1 MTLGIAIPT
10 YDKHVSYLPNLLEK
24 IKSSTL
30 LPTQV
35 SVSVSSS
42 KKIEIGED
50 YPFELIITTTE
61 EYQNPSQNRNIAAS
75 KLSTDIISFID
86 GDDLPHPQRNEF
98 IMKSFTNYNS
108 ICVLHNYENGSRSH
122 EEFFSINY
130 ENFNLSTEYI
140 NYVDNDTLYP
150 KNINQ
155 EVRFHNAH
163 LSLIKEIFLKFQYN
177 EDESIKYAE
186 DSIYTRN
193 LVENGYKLCYLENKL
208 SLYIK

>member
-10 YDKHVSYLPNLLEK
+10 YDKHISYLPNLLEK
-24 IKSSTL
+24 IKLSTL

-42 KKIEIGED
+42 KNIEFLEK

-61 EYQNPSQNRNIAAS
+61 DYKNPSQNRNIAAS

-98 IMKSFTNYNS
+98 IMNSFINYNS
-108 ICVLHNYENGSRSH
+108 ICILHNYENGSIDYDD
-122 EEFFSINY
+122 FFLINY
-130 ENFNLSTEYI
+130 QNFNLLKEYI
-140 NYVDNDTLYP
+140 NHVDDVTIYP
-150 KNINQ
+150 KNINK
-155 EVRFHNAH
+155 EVRMHNAH
-163 LSLIKEIFLKFQYN
+163 LSLTKEIFLKYKYD
-177 EDESIKYAE
+177 EDESVKYSE

-193 LVENGYKLCYLENKL
+193 LVENGYKICYLENKL
-208 SLYIK
+208 SLYVK